1 MINLQGF
8 KNLEGLKAG
17 KQKNLQGFGN
27 LEGLVKGETQMNFEQ
42 GELFHLYNRANSQDE
57 IIFHE
62 RENYLYFLK
71 QYRKYLEKYF
81 DTICYCLI
89 PNHFHFLVK
98 VKELDENL
106 QSNNKNLQGL
116 KDLEG
121 LKAKKQKNLQGFK
134 NLEGLNIKIIQS
146 ISNFLNS
153 YAKAFNKKYKRR
165 GSLFQKRTKSKH
177 IDQEKYLQRIA
188 RYIHRNPLK
197 HKLITNLEDW
207 EFSSYP
213 DYIGQRNGNLPGK
226 NIVLQNFID
235 IQDFRNFTEK
245 RLDDYEEEFEK
256 YILD

>member
-106 QSNNKNLQGL
+106 Q
-116 KDLEG
+116 
-121 LKAKKQKNLQGFK
+121 GFK

-177 IDQEKYLQRIA
+177 IDQEKYLQRIV

-213 DYIGQRNGNLPGK
+213 DYIGQRNGSLPEK
-226 NIVLQNFID
+226 NIVL
-235 IQDFRNFTEK
+235 
-245 RLDDYEEEFEK
+245 
-256 YILD
+256 